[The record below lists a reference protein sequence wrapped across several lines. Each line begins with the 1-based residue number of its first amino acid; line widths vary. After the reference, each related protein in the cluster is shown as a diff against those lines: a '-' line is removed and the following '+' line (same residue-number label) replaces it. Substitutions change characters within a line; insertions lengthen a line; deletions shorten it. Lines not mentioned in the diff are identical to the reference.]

1 MPANDDERILIVALC
16 IVAVLNLVVALWWK
30 READRLRDLAIRGD
44 AAPNDGIQPPGQTDL
59 FPELRDNTLEA
70 RTSRVVRKLLRL
82 R

>member
-1 MPANDDERILIVALC
+1 MPANDDARILIVALC

-30 READRLRDLAIRGD
+30 READRLRDLAIRGN
-44 AAPNDGIQPPGQTDL
+44 AAPNNGVRPPRRTDL

-70 RTSRVVRKLLRL
+70 RTYRVVRKLLGL